1 MCEQLSPPAR
11 LQGALSCPPDAGTGR
26 AGRLQRPQTRGFVRT
41 SRRLPLAGPAPRRP
55 LRRWDWFPAGHPPPA
70 ASLRAP
76 AQLHLQAQVPLR
88 SSRPGWG
95 SSGPSF
101 PPPHAGSGRRVHS
114 ISGPGGLRGPARG
127 SGQHAAHREC
137 RPQAPA
143 EPGATAQTP
152 FPLWTPGLG
161 ERGAEGAGAWRQGL
175 HAQSQPL
182 RTTVLPPP
190 CPPPPQRENSTGEG
204 LRHCGGRAGRPNCW
218 TRTVLCFHLSLSLR
232 RECVDVKRRKNVS

>member
-26 AGRLQRPQTRGFVRT
+26 AGRLQRPQTQGFVQT

-101 PPPHAGSGRRVHS
+101 PPPHAGSGCRVHS

-161 ERGAEGAGAWRQGL
+161 ERSRGGRGVATGSPRTVTASENHCPPSSVPPAPPEGEQHWGRAPPLWGAG
-175 HAQSQPL
+175 
-182 RTTVLPPP
+182 
-190 CPPPPQRENSTGEG
+190 REAKLLDS
-204 LRHCGGRAGRPNCW
+204 NCSVFSPEPESEE
-218 TRTVLCFHLSLSLR
+218 RVC
-232 RECVDVKRRKNVS
+232 